1 MSKDKK
7 YFFAK
12 LRRVMNVG
20 GNKEEDDSEE
30 TIITDEEIIDS
41 EAEPEEEE
49 DGELAIDMFQNET
62 EINIQ
67 TMVAGV
73 KPEDL
78 DIAISRDMVTIKG
91 RRTNSCE
98 DDIENDFFHKELYWG
113 TFSRTIILPAEIDIE
128 EAEAIEKHGL
138 LTIVLPKIDKNKHSK
153 LKVKTN

>member
-20 GNKEEDDSEE
+20 GGKDDRDLEE
-30 TIITDEEIIDS
+30 TITTDEEIITD
-41 EAEPEEEE
+41 EIEQE
-49 DGELAIDMFQNET
+49 DDCELAIDMFQNST
-62 EINIQ
+62 EIVIQ

-73 KPEDL
+73 KPDDL
-78 DIAISRDMVTIKG
+78 DIAITRDMVTIKG
-91 RRTNSCE
+91 RRTNSYD

-113 TFSRTIILPAEIDIE
+113 TFSRTIILPSEIDIE
-128 EAEAIEKHGL
+128 EALAGEKHGL
-138 LTIVLPKIDKNKHSK
+138 LTITLPKIDKNKHSK